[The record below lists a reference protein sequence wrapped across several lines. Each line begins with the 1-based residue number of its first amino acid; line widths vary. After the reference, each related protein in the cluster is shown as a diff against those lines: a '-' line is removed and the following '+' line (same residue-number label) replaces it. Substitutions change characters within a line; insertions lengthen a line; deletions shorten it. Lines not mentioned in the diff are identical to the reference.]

1 MQLGLVI
8 AKLRTEKG
16 ISQRQLAEALNVS
29 TSVVG
34 MWETDKR
41 LPSIESFLLI
51 IDYFAISADLLLEQ
65 DRKLKPEQY
74 STKTANISS
83 EFQKIINT
91 FNELNEDNRDILV
104 GEAKKLLKSQ
114 RILEKR
120 ENYIPN
126 TKAT

>member
-1 MQLGLVI
+1 MQLGLII
-8 AKLRTEKG
+8 AQLRAEKK

-34 MWETDKR
+34 MWETNKR

-51 IDYFAISADLLLEQ
+51 IDYFGISADLLLEK

-74 STKTANISS
+74 STRTVNTSS
-83 EFQKIINT
+83 EFQKILNT
-91 FNELNEDNRDILV
+91 FNELNEDNKDILV

-114 RILEKR
+114 RISEKR
-120 ENYIPN
+120 ENYIPPA
-126 TKAT
+126 KAT